1 MATETHIDEN
11 FLSGTGW
18 NLDSQSRFI
27 LIDSADT
34 IFIQVGP
41 EGCRDDKLHTIK
53 IGIEGARRLKVA
65 LGFALNNAVGD
76 PI

>member
-1 MATETHIDEN
+1 MPTEVHIDEV
-11 FLSGTGW
+11 FPSGTAWQIDGESHF
-18 NLDSQSRFI
+18 L
-27 LIDSADT
+27 LIDSAGT

-41 EGCRDDKLHTIK
+41 VGCADLHTIK
-53 IGIEGARRLKVA
+53 IGVEGARRLKKS